1 MDSSQQ
7 ALGVRRFLQNLRFSC
22 YFPKVPEHLVN
33 FSVFAK
39 VRTEIDLSEVNLGFR
54 IDKNDN

>member
-1 MDSSQQ
+1 MGSQDSSQQ
-7 ALGVRRFLQNLRFSC
+7 ALGFLQNLRFSC
-22 YFPKVPEHLVN
+22 YFPKVPEHLAN